1 MMLKLDVLSLI
12 AVFLAH
18 EINAWDNDYIK
29 INMNKLEREYGKDK
43 IRFRVFSTKQDCTYK
58 SIKYNEDTQTAKLK
72 ARSFFDKNLKTKII
86 AHGNGGCWKTAEF
99 FCDKYAQVA
108 KENDKHYNVIGI
120 CWGKGGSNKHVYA
133 GIKLAKVVKSFVQKY
148 GLDVSSVHGIGFR

>member
-72 ARSFFDKNLKTKII
+72 ARSFFSGVDEL
-86 AHGNGGCWKTAEF
+86 
-99 FCDKYAQVA
+99 
-108 KENDKHYNVIGI
+108 
-120 CWGKGGSNKHVYA
+120 
-133 GIKLAKVVKSFVQKY
+133 FV
-148 GLDVSSVHGIGFR
+148 